1 MGTNK
6 RYAAQIDQR
15 MDARILERIARDGD
29 LQTLTSTEL
38 RLDRVPL
45 TIDPRP
51 RRVLAWVRFGVVPVI
66 VEAEAC
72 RWTADA
78 VGIRFEI
85 SGKRYKTWVW
95 ASAVNPSGGSERPVA
110 EEVSKADMPRLTT

>member
-1 MGTNK
+1 VGTNK

-29 LQTLTSTEL
+29 LQTLTATEL

-51 RRVLAWVRFGVVPVI
+51 RRVLPWARFGVVPVI

-85 SGKRYKTWVW
+85 SGKRYQTWVW
-95 ASAVNPSGGSERPVA
+95 ASAVNPSGGSAPA
-110 EEVSKADMPRLTT
+110 ELGAESHPPSPRV